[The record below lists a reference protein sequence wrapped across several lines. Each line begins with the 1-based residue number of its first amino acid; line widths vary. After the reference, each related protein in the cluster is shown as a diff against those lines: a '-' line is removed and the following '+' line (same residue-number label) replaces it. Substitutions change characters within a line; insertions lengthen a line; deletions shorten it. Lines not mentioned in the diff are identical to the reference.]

1 MTRLHL
7 RWPVL
12 SCITTLL
19 LAFLAVSAVPAL
31 AQGSTTG
38 TITGTVVDTTGAA
51 IPGATITITDPST
64 KQTRTAK
71 SSGGGQYVLV
81 DIPPGNYS
89 ITAVHDGFAEDEI
102 KSLIVSVGT
111 QTTANFKMSVGA
123 ETTVVEVIASNS
135 DLQTLNASTGTTVD
149 PALVESLPSIG
160 RDAATFM
167 EMQPGVTP
175 GGMDA
180 GTTADQTTFQL
191 DGGSDTSDMDGTYT
205 GYTTANTNSTTGGFI
220 GQGPAGV
227 VPMPQDSVEE
237 FKVTTTGQTADFN
250 NASGSQSQVVT
261 KRGRDHWHGT
271 VYEYYLDNSF
281 NANTWQNNFASGCY
295 TAGGTP
301 TATCTAPLGAAGLAG
316 TTGYTPKPSYHYS
329 RFGAAAGGPILPNKL
344 GGKTYLF
351 ANYEGFRY
359 PLAATYERTVPSYA
373 YLQQQQ
379 LTFPGNI
386 SGCTY
391 NGAAAANSTCSKA
404 QLQAADPRGLG
415 MNSTF
420 NTFYN
425 TELPVAPASN
435 SGNVG
440 ANGATYAGTF
450 DTSCGALS
458 TSYCDGINTIGFKGN
473 INTPQRS
480 DFLATRLD
488 HDFGP
493 KWHLMSSYRYY
504 NFQNLTSN
512 QVDIGGVLP
521 GDTIGTPKAVT
532 PRPQQPWFLVIGLT
546 TNISSSLTNDFHY
559 SFLKN
564 FWQWKGAGAPPQVA
578 GAGGVIEPLGENTTT
593 VLAPYNVNAQNIRT
607 RIWDGKDNTF
617 TDNLSKLKGDHFI
630 QFGGSYQRNAD
641 YHQRTDNGASI
652 NYTPTYQIGDTG
664 GGGNVTYTATGL
676 GSVGANAS
684 SNYARILDTY
694 YGIVTDSQVA
704 DTYTNNGGTLNL
716 NAPYV
721 PIGAHTTIP
730 YYNVYGSDTWH
741 VKQGLTLNYGLAYA
755 IEMPPSESNGNQV
768 QFTDASGNPII
779 LDQWL
784 ATRKQAAAS
793 GQVYNP
799 TIGFALIHNALG
811 GKKYLFNPYYGALSP
826 RVSVAW
832 NPKFKAKSLNK
843 IFGDGTTVI
852 RGGYSRLYGRLN
864 GSPEVLNPLLSPG
877 LILGVQ
883 CKYVQNSTFGT
894 AATVPCNNNGAL
906 TDKTVFRFGSTTGA
920 IAGDGLSP
928 TLASAPPPAVLNQPY
943 QPGVQGPGVSIASP
957 LDPSLRPNDV
967 DTFNFSIQRQIN
979 RRMLLEVGY
988 IGRLIHNEYVMK
1000 NPNQV
1005 PYNMSEGGQTFV
1017 AAYDALEAQLGC
1029 TVSSS
1034 LCQKSVTPTGA
1045 AVAPQAFFEAVGTF
1059 GGPTSAYCSAYTSCT
1074 AAVLA
1079 KQTSKFR
1086 QQDVFSLWQALDN
1099 NVAGAGGVGF
1109 VFPRSLMGTAI
1120 TSPTN
1125 AAYGAAGQVVTGLSI
1140 ALPDAWSN
1148 YNGGYLSFKVSSWH
1162 GLTAQENLTFSKA
1175 LGIGA
1180 YNQYSSSITA
1190 EDSYNL
1196 KQQYG
1201 VQSFNQKV
1209 IFNTFLVYELPFYK
1223 DQAGIVGRLLGGWT
1237 ISPVI
1242 VAGTGQPLGCTTFN
1256 SGQNFG
1262 GEDGATFTDQ
1272 ENCIFTSTYTGGYHT
1287 HRGILGS
1294 AETSSGTA
1302 INVGTNVH
1310 AGSPSAAINMFNNPA
1325 SVYANTRP
1333 PILGIDARDG
1343 GYGPINGLGYLNMDA
1358 SIRKKLRVWETG
1370 SVELSGT
1377 FFNVMNH
1384 NDFSSPS
1391 LSINSATS
1399 FGVTKTQGNS
1409 PRQIEMGVRVN
1420 Y

>member
-1 MTRLHL
+1 MMQLHL
-7 RWPVL
+7 RRPVVL
-12 SCITTLL
+12 SITAIL
-19 LAFLAVSAVPAL
+19 LAILTLGAVPAF
-31 AQGSTTG
+31 AQGTTSG
-38 TITGTVVDTTGAA
+38 TITGTVVDPTGAA
-51 IPGATITITDPST
+51 IPGATVTITDAST
-64 KQTRTAK
+64 KQKRTAV
-71 SSGGGQYVLV
+71 SSAGGQYVMV
-81 DIPPGNYS
+81 DVPPGNYS
-89 ITAVHDGFAEDEI
+89 MSAIKDGFSEDQI
-102 KSLIVSVGT
+102 KSIIVSVGT
-111 QTTANFKMSVGA
+111 QTTANLKMAIGA
-123 ETTVVEVIASNS
+123 ESTVVTVEASNA
-135 DLQTLNASTGTTVD
+135 DLQTLNAATGTTVD

-227 VPMPQDSVEE
+227 VPMPQDSIEE

-250 NASGSQSQVVT
+250 NAAGSQSQVVT

-281 NANTWQNNFASGCY
+281 NANSWQNNFPSAAASTY
-295 TAGGTP
+295 PVSP
-301 TATCTAPLGAAGLAG
+301 TTGASLGA
-316 TTGYTPKPSYHYS
+316 TSYTPKPSYHYS
-329 RFGAAAGGPILPNKL
+329 RFGVAAGGPIAPTYL

-373 YLQQQQ
+373 FLQQQQ
-379 LTFPGNI
+379 LTFG
-386 SGCTY
+386 GTTY
-391 NGAAAANSTCSKA
+391 S
-404 QLQAADPRGLG
+404 QATLKSDDPRGVG
-415 MNSTF
+415 MPATI

-425 TELPVAPASN
+425 TQLPVAPASN
-435 SGNVG
+435 AGSVG
-440 ANGATYAGTF
+440 FTGKTYGGTF
-450 DTSCGALS
+450 DQSCGALS
-458 TSYCDGINTIGFKGN
+458 TSYCDGINTIGFRAN
-473 INTPQRS
+473 INTPQTS
-480 DFLATRLD
+480 NFLATRLD
-488 HDFGP
+488 HDFGA
-493 KWHLMSSYRYY
+493 KWHLMGSYRYY

-512 QVDIGGVLP
+512 QVDIGGGLP
-521 GDTIGTPKAVT
+521 GDTVGTPKAVA
-532 PRPQQPWFLVIGLT
+532 PRPQQPWLLVIGLT
-546 TNISSSLTNDFHY
+546 TNVSSSLTNDFHY

-564 FWQWKGAGAPPQVA
+564 FWQWKGAGAPPQIT
-578 GAGGVIEPLGENTTT
+578 GAGGVIEPLGESSATT

-607 RIWDGKDNTF
+607 RIWDGKDTSLS
-617 TDNLSKLKGDHFI
+617 DNVAKLKGDHFI
-630 QFGGSYQRNAD
+630 QAGGSYQRNAD

-652 NYTPTYQIGDTG
+652 NYTPTYQLGDAG
-664 GGGNVTYTATGL
+664 GGGNVTYTTNGTGAACTLGL
-676 GSVGANAS
+676 GCAGANAS
-684 SNYARILDTY
+684 TNYARLLDTY

-704 DTYTNNGGTLNL
+704 DTYSNVNGKLSLNP
-716 NAPYV
+716 AAT
-721 PIGAHTTIP
+721 PISAHTTIP
-730 YYNVYGSDTWH
+730 YYNIFASDTWH

-768 QFTDASGNPII
+768 QFTDASGNPIV

-784 ATRKQAAAS
+784 ATRKNAAAA

-799 TIGFALIHNALG
+799 EIGFALLNNALG
-811 GKKYLFNPYYGALSP
+811 NHKYLFNPYYKALSP
-826 RVSVAW
+826 RLSFAW
-832 NPKFKAKSLNK
+832 NPKFKNKNLAKM
-843 IFGDGTTVI
+843 FGDGATVL
-852 RGGYSRLYGRLN
+852 RGGYSRIYGRLN

-883 CKYVQNSTFGT
+883 CKYVQSNNT
-894 AATVPCNNNGAL
+894 CNNNGNF
-906 TDKTVFRFGSTTGA
+906 TDTTAYRFGV
-920 IAGDGLSP
+920 DGTSP
-928 TLASAPPPAVLNQPY
+928 VLASAPPPTTLTQPY
-943 QPGVQGPGVSIASP
+943 HPGVDGPGVSIASP

-967 DTFNFSIQRQIN
+967 DTFNVSIQRQVN

-1005 PYNMSEGGQTFV
+1005 PYNMSYGGQTFES
-1017 AAYDALEAQLGC
+1017 AYVALETALGC

-1034 LCQKSVTPTGA
+1034 LCQKSVAPTGA
-1045 AVAPQAFFEAVGTF
+1045 AVTPQPFFEAAL
-1059 GGPTSAYCSAYTSCT
+1059 GGPTSAFCATSTSCT
-1074 AAVLA
+1074 AALLA
-1079 KQTSKFR
+1079 NSTYLGYFR
-1086 QQDVFSLWQALDN
+1086 AQKVFNIWQGLDN
-1099 NVAGAGGVGF
+1099 NTAGASASTKNPQF
-1109 VFPRSLMGTAI
+1109 IFPRSLMGTAI
-1120 TSPTN
+1120 TSPAN

-1140 ALPDAWSN
+1140 ALPDAYSN
-1148 YNGGYLSFKVSSWH
+1148 YNGGYVSFKVSSWH

-1209 IFNTFLVYELPFYK
+1209 IFNTFLVYETPWYK
-1223 DQAGIVGRLLGGWT
+1223 DQVGIAGRLLGGWT

-1242 VAGTGQPLGCTTFN
+1242 VAGTGQPLQCSSFN

-1272 ENCIFTSTYTGGYHT
+1272 ENCVFTSTYTGGYHT
-1287 HRGILGS
+1287 HRGIYGS
-1294 AETSSGTA
+1294 NDSSAG
-1302 INVGTNVH
+1302 VGTPIPVGTSVH
-1310 AGSPSAAINMFNNPA
+1310 GGNSSAAVNMFSNPA

-1333 PILGIDARDG
+1333 PILGLDARNS
-1343 GYGPINGLGYLNMDA
+1343 GYGPISGLGYLNMDA
-1358 SIRKKLRVWETG
+1358 SIRKRLRVWETG
-1370 SVELSGT
+1370 SLEFSGT

-1384 NDFSSPS
+1384 NDFSNPS
-1391 LSINSATS
+1391 LSINSASS